1 MFRLFV
7 LWWVSGSRTVSGP
20 RRTGIMWMAVGSRM
34 SSSRRTTRLHRVAE
48 ATGSPRLTSG
58 FRARSGAGVR
68 LVRQHRHRR
77 APPRPAG
84 RAAPFQIHRHV
95 HPKARTVAAPPA
107 TPTGIDYLRLVEDR
121 HTSALGRP
129 STDSTSERSSTSDC
143 PRAARWPMAGSIRD
157 DGDAGMVP
165 LQ

>member
-1 MFRLFV
+1 MRAVKLVFDSFD
-7 LWWVSGSRTVSGP
+7 RTD
-20 RRTGIMWMAVGSRM
+20 I
-34 SSSRRTTRLHRVAE
+34 
-48 ATGSPRLTSG
+48 
-58 FRARSGAGVR
+58 
-68 LVRQHRHRR
+68 